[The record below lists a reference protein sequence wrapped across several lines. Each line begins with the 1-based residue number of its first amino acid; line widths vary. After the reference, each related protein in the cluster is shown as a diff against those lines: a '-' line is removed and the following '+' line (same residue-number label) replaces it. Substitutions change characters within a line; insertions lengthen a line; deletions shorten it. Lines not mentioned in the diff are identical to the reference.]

1 MKYLVERKFL
11 KDLQPLSKDIKKSGE
26 DFFMS
31 IEKANDFREIHNIEK
46 LTGYKEYY
54 RYRVGNYRVG
64 FSFREEKITF
74 IRILHRSEIY
84 KHFP

>member
-1 MKYLVERKFL
+1 
-11 KDLQPLSKDIKKSGE
+11 LSKDIKKSVE
-26 DFFMS
+26 DFFIS
-31 IEKANDFREIHNIEK
+31 IEAANDFREIHNIEK

-54 RYRVGNYRVG
+54 RYRIGHYRCG
-64 FSFREEKITF
+64 FAFRDGKIIF